1 MHEELEKAVSS
12 TNLTQKTA
20 EALDRLQPKTY
31 CLHKSWGFGRVAEW
45 NLLTGQIFVDFK
57 GKKAHAMQLQYAAD
71 TLHPVPNDHLLAQ
84 AAENPEGLK
93 TTLKNDPVGVVRQ
106 ILQDAGGKATADQIN
121 DLMVPAIFD
130 AAAFK
135 KWWEVAKKKLKA
147 DGHFAIPA
155 KKTDPI
161 ILREEAMDRTSEI
174 FETFGKSKQLKQ
186 QINTLEQVLKHLDAF
201 ENAQEKLREVT
212 GEMQDSARKNQ
223 KLHPPE
229 AIEILLGL
237 SEIGARYPQA
247 IPTAGIS
254 ISDILRTEEPR
265 LADVFS
271 KLPASKQRRVL
282 TELVAAFQDS
292 WDIRAHRLMRLGNA
306 RLVSEIVRLFEEQNR
321 IDEVSS
327 SLERMISER
336 STTTEILF
344 WFCKER
350 GAQFKPLFRPDVFGA
365 ILHALEHDQIEGV
378 NRSSRLHDL
387 VMEDRELIADLL
399 GAAEEEVVQNSM
411 RKLLLTPVF
420 EELNKRSLIARIIK
434 LHPSMQSMIGSE
446 EGEKKESL
454 MVSWPSLERKKNE
467 YENLV
472 NQLIPQNTRDI
483 AIARS
488 YGDLRENL
496 EFKSA
501 KEMQSILLRRKGE
514 IELMLSLS
522 RGTNF
527 ENPDTSHVSIGTSV
541 SIQDVNGGETE
552 TYHILG
558 AWDSSPEHHVV
569 SYLASIGQTMLGKA
583 LGDVVEIPTDTGKRN
598 VRITAIEAF
607 TNLALLGA
615 VAEVAE

>member
-45 NLLTGQIFVDFK
+45 NLLTGQIFIDFK
-57 GKKAHAMQLQYAAD
+57 GKKGHPMQLQYAAD
-71 TLHPVPNDHLLAQ
+71 NLRPVPDDHLLAQ
-84 AAENPEGLK
+84 AAENPEALK
-93 TTLKNDPVGVVRQ
+93 ATLKNDPVSVVRQ

-135 KWWEVAKKKLKA
+135 KWWELAKKKLKA
-147 DGHFAIPA
+147 DGHFAIPG

-161 ILREEAMDRTSEI
+161 ILRDAALDRHSELLEI
-174 FETFGKSKQLKQ
+174 FGKAKQLKQ
-186 QINTLEQVLKHLDAF
+186 QIAALDQILKQLDVFTNSQEQLRTIAA
-201 ENAQEKLREVT
+201 EIQE
-212 GEMQDSARKNQ
+212 SARKNQ

-229 AIEILLGL
+229 SIELLLGL
-237 SEIGARYPQA
+237 SEMGARYPEVLPA
-247 IPTAGIS
+247 SGIT
-254 ISDILRTEEPR
+254 IANILRSEEPR

-282 TELVAAFQDS
+282 AELAAAFQDS

-306 RLVSEIVRLFEEQNR
+306 RLVSEIVRLFEEHKR
-321 IDEVSS
+321 IDEIAQ

-336 STTTEILF
+336 STTTEILL

-350 GAQFKPLFRPDVFGA
+350 GAQFKQLFRPDVFGA

-387 VMEDRELIADLL
+387 VMDDRELIADLL
-399 GAAEEEVVQNSM
+399 AEAEEEVVQNSM

-420 EELNKRSLIARIIK
+420 EELNKRSIIARIIK
-434 LHPSMQSMIGSE
+434 LHPSMQSMIGGE

-472 NQLIPQNTRDI
+472 NHLIPQNTRDI

-488 YGDLRENL
+488 YGDL
-496 EFKSA
+496 
-501 KEMQSILLRRKGE
+501 
-514 IELMLSLS
+514 
-522 RGTNF
+522 
-527 ENPDTSHVSIGTSV
+527 
-541 SIQDVNGGETE
+541 
-552 TYHILG
+552 
-558 AWDSSPEHHVV
+558 
-569 SYLASIGQTMLGKA
+569 
-583 LGDVVEIPTDTGKRN
+583 
-598 VRITAIEAF
+598 
-607 TNLALLGA
+607 
-615 VAEVAE
+615 